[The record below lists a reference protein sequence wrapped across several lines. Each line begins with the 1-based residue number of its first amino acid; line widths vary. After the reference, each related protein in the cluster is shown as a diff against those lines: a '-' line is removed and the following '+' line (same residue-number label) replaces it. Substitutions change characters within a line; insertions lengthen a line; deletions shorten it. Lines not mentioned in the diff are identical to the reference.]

1 MIQVNYDTMSDQ
13 ELRQYFLKHREDKTA
28 LQAYLDRLGNRPRNI
43 ITTVDDPDFNAKIQA
58 SILRQMEAANNEEI
72 EV

>member
-1 MIQVNYDTMSDQ
+1 MSQVNYATMSDQ

-28 LQAYLDRLGNRPRNI
+28 LQAYLNRLGNRPRNI

-58 SILRQMEAANNEEI
+58 SILQQMEAVNNDEI